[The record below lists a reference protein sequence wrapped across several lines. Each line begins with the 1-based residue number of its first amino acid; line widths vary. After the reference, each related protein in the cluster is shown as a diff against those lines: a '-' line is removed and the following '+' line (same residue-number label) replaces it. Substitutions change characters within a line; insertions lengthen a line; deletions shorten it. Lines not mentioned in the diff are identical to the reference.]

1 MNWIYIYIA
10 SVVGL
15 SYVLFLSWNAEKEI
29 KQEVAEA
36 TAISLN
42 NGEQILP
49 VGETEDFVEIENSKL
64 VVKISPVTGKVW
76 EARLKE
82 HTYLN
87 NEESL
92 GVRLFGFDNA
102 TGFKFYLNSGFAS
115 EDQSF
120 ELLVYNLHQSIWCRL
135 MAILI
140 KIFLLKQ
147 MIMNC

>member
-1 MNWIYIYIA
+1 MSWRYIYIA
-10 SVVGL
+10 SVVVL

-42 NGEQILP
+42 NSEQILP

-87 NEESL
+87 NE
-92 GVRLFGFDNA
+92 
-102 TGFKFYLNSGFAS
+102 
-115 EDQSF
+115 
-120 ELLVYNLHQSIWCRL
+120 
-135 MAILI
+135 
-140 KIFLLKQ
+140 
-147 MIMNC
+147 